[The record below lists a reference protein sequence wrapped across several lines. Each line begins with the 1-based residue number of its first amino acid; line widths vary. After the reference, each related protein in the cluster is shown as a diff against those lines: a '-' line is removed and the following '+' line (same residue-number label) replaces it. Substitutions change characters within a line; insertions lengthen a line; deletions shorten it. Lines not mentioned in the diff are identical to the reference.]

1 LRALTG
7 KDDKKYQLRLQAE
20 CKTIIGEPLTWQA
33 IQVIADHLMQHRL
46 MQGSDAE
53 AVFSNIGAPGRTT
66 TS

>member
-20 CKTIIGEPLTWQA
+20 CKTIIGEPRTWQA

-46 MQGSDAE
+46 M
-53 AVFSNIGAPGRTT
+53 PGV
-66 TS
+66 